1 METSVIKKKKYLP
14 STLSLHQLGHAM
26 KQLDLSNIPDAN
38 KPKAIREHLTKIM
51 ADTVTDADAKQKLRY
66 ADFRNKYDLQ

>member
-51 ADTVTDADAKQKLRY
+51 ADTVTDTDAKQKLRY

>member
-1 METSVIKKKKYLP
+1 MIKKKKYLP

-51 ADTVTDADAKQKLRY
+51 ADTVTDTDAKQKLRY

>member
-1 METSVIKKKKYLP
+1 VIKKKKYIGSNL
-14 STLSLHQLGHAM
+14 TLHQLGHAM

-66 ADFRNKYDLQ
+66 ADFRNKHNFQ

>member
-1 METSVIKKKKYLP
+1 MIKKKKYIDSSL
-14 STLSLHQLGHAM
+14 TLHQLGHAM